1 MRVFE
6 NLTFTT
12 FLSPLLTRCYRFLT
26 RCEYYLWLDSKY
38 NVRRCDVL
46 VQKNNSQS
54 KSFAL
59 IEYFFKNGNLVV
71 LVKPS
76 MGIRG
81 AVCII
86 VFIVSIW
93 SGLQVVDIYVKY

>member
-46 VQKNNSQS
+46 VQNKTIHSL
-54 KSFAL
+54 KSFSHL
-59 IEYFFKNGNLVV
+59 IEYFFKNGNL
-71 LVKPS
+71 S
-76 MGIRG
+76 H
-81 AVCII
+81 
-86 VFIVSIW
+86 W
-93 SGLQVVDIYVKY
+93 